1 MGRLLKGNGT
11 ATCMNAIGLGND
23 TDATILQVEEEDEV
37 DGENTF
43 KRHKKFQQSVEGF
56 EYNSTTSYGQTR
68 VCTIHH
74 QREHKDCVGAIDDT
88 HIPAMVVGR
97 EVSSYRNR
105 HGTISQNVL
114 AVCNFDLQFIYVLS
128 GWEGFA
134 HDSKV
139 LNDALSRP
147 NGLKVPS
154 APDEDTTNETDE
166 SYEWDDTQTQDQQQ
180 EKANEWR
187 LNLANEMWATTN
199 SENS

>member
-1 MGRLLKGNGT
+1 MAKP
-11 ATCMNAIGLGND
+11 
-23 TDATILQVEEEDEV
+23 E
-37 DGENTF
+37 
-43 KRHKKFQQSVEGF
+43 SVPYIIRE
-56 EYNSTTSYGQTR
+56 STRFYPYF
-68 VCTIHH
+68 
-74 QREHKDCVGAIDDT
+74 KDCVGAIDGT

-114 AVCNFDLQFIYVLS
+114 AVCNFDLQFIYVFS
-128 GWEGFA
+128 GWEGSA

-166 SYEWDDTQTQDQQQ
+166 SYEWDDTQTQDQQR